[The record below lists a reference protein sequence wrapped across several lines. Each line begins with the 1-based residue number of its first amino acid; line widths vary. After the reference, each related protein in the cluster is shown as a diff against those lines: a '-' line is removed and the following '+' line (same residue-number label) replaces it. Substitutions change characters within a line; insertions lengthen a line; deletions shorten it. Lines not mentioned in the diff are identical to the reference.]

1 MILKGG
7 QGVDVNTI
15 NVKGTGLIILVRIK
29 KTRVLKKPTCRV
41 KSSSEY
47 PW

>member
-1 MILKGG
+1 M
-7 QGVDVNTI
+7 DVNTI

-29 KTRVLKKPTCRV
+29 KMRVLKKPTHRV
-41 KSSSEY
+41 KLSSEY